1 MEPVKENS
9 EKKKTVKVIDYDQT
23 TEEFVKTIRE
33 TITPDLSENKYE
45 NCREVFEILFPDG
58 KKRKVLMYPAE
69 TLQDVQDR
77 LDKKFGPDCVYV
89 GLKKGGTTKDPDEEW
104 MLGMFNTDDY
114 KETISIV
121 AVWIKNN
128 LSEITSLFKF

>member
-9 EKKKTVKVIDYDQT
+9 EKKKIVEVIDYDQT
-23 TEEFVKTIRE
+23 TEKFIETIRE
-33 TITPDLSENKYE
+33 TITPDISENKYE
-45 NCREVFEILFPDG
+45 NVREVFEILFPDG
-58 KKRKVLMYPAE
+58 KKRKILMYPAE

-77 LDKKFGPDCVYV
+77 LDKKFGPNCVYV
-89 GLKKGGTTKDPDEEW
+89 GLKKGHTTKDPDEEW

-121 AVWIKNN
+121 VV
-128 LSEITSLFKF
+128 

>member
-9 EKKKTVKVIDYDQT
+9 EKKKIVEVIDYDQT
-23 TEEFVKTIRE
+23 TEKFIKTIKE
-33 TITPDLSENKYE
+33 TITPDMSENKYE
-45 NCREVFEILFPDG
+45 NVREVFEILFPDG
-58 KKRKVLMYPAE
+58 KKRKILMYPAE

-89 GLKKGGTTKDPDEEW
+89 GLKKGNTTKDPDKEW

-121 AVWIKNN
+121 VV
-128 LSEITSLFKF
+128 

>member
-23 TEEFVKTIRE
+23 TEEFIKTIRE

-77 LDKKFGPDCVYV
+77 LDKKFGPDRVYV
-89 GLKKGGTTKDPDEEW
+89 GLKKGDTTKDPDEEW

-121 AVWIKNN
+121 AV
-128 LSEITSLFKF
+128 